1 MGIIYRLITSRQN
14 KKDVYILII
23 SLMMI
28 LPYAL
33 LSPKLYEASIG
44 RVISGREV
52 SSVTSLVEN
61 RATKGTV
68 RRYDSFLQYGNS
80 LFGEGENDGDIQC
93 TNWRGGIYTW
103 GYLGISIILF
113 LLLSIARRGGWIYGG
128 LLCAIVILVMSHR
141 MYLIYSLGIMM
152 LVFAAVMVHS
162 SEEFEYIHEQ

>member
-1 MGIIYRLITSRQN
+1 
-14 KKDVYILII
+14 
-23 SLMMI
+23 MMI

-44 RVISGREV
+44 RVISGRDV
-52 SSVTSLVEN
+52 SSVTSFVEN

-103 GYLGISIILF
+103 GYLGISIILL

-162 SEEFEYIHEQ
+162 SDEFEYIHEQ